1 MIIVHER
8 NRAKIEKAIVEA
20 QGKSRE
26 RTITADDVLEFCT
39 RILGMYAAVYDIHKT
54 DLEGSSF
61 DVDRYAQD
69 FPKAYKWRP
78 TSTQFHVIYEKGRF
92 VLLSV
97 TRDYTRPSG
106 KKVIADLSERTKIAI
121 IERASMLR
129 SYCKEVRN
137 DFLP

>member
-8 NRAKIEKAIVEA
+8 NRAKIEKAIAEA

-26 RTITADDVLEFCT
+26 RTITADDVFEFCT
-39 RILGMYAAVYDIHKT
+39 RILGMYVAVYDIHKK

-69 FPKAYKWRP
+69 FPNAYKWRP
-78 TSTQFHVIYEKGRF
+78 MSTQFHVVYDKGRF

-97 TRDYTRPSG
+97 TRGYTRGSG
-106 KKVIADLSERTKIAI
+106 KKVIADLAERTKNAI
-121 IERASMLR
+121 IERASKLR
-129 SYCKEVRN
+129 SY
-137 DFLP
+137 